1 MNCRIDI
8 KGLSDGEHDYRFDI
22 DGSFFEAYES
32 DIVSDAALVADA
44 LISKREGRTSL
55 DLGISG
61 SVTVKCDRCLA
72 DLTLPIE
79 VKVHFPVLFSSAEED
94 GEAGENDEILTV
106 DRSKNH
112 IDLTQIIYDYVNLN
126 IPIRKVHPDG
136 ECDPVMMEK
145 MKDILK

>member
-8 KGLSDGEHDYRFDI
+8 KGLSEGDHNFKFNI

-32 DIVSDAALVADA
+32 DIISDANLDVDA
-44 LISKREGRTSL
+44 LISKVEGKTSL
-55 DLGISG
+55 DLDIRGD
-61 SVTVKCDRCLA
+61 VTVKCDRCLA
-72 DLTLPIE
+72 DLKLPIE
-79 VKVHFPVLFSSAEED
+79 VKVPFSVVFSSNAGNEEID
-94 GEAGENDEILTV
+94 ENDEALIIDL
-106 DRSKNH
+106 SKNY

-145 MKDILK
+145 MKNILK